1 MIRAT
6 AVLGADACLLAFE
19 AVGHAA
25 SGNRGHDI
33 VCAAFSVLA
42 RTAYRALE
50 ELPGS
55 GIHGSAPEP
64 GNLSFEVFK
73 PATSVERA
81 AGIADFLVVGM
92 VDLARDFPDAVDFK
106 LKVLGGD
113 EIWHTKASTA
123 EIPTHNTSA

>member
-6 AVLGADACLLAFE
+6 AVLGAGACLLSFE
-19 AVGHAA
+19 AIGHAA
-25 SGNRGHDI
+25 SGNHGHDI
-33 VCAAFSVLA
+33 VCAAFAVLA

-50 ELPGS
+50 RLPGI
-55 GIHGSAPEP
+55 GVRGSAPEP
-64 GNLSFEVFK
+64 GSLSFEVFK

-81 AGIADFLVVGM
+81 AGVTDFLVVG
-92 VDLARDFPDAVDFK
+92 VGDLARDFPDAVEFE

-113 EIWHTKASTA
+113 DIWHIKASTA